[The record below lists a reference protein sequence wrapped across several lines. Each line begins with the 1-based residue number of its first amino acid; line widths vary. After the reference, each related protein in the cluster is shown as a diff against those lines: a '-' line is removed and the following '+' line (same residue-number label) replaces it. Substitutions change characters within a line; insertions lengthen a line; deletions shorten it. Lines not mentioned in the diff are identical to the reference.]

1 MIAVLLV
8 KDPDGNCLFLA
19 ETEGKIIIFVMV
31 QHVCV
36 VYTICVCVTL
46 CKHNK
51 SKTFMVGEL
60 FIWYG
65 YPPYRV
71 EPAEF
76 KVSFEFNRG
85 QSTKTLRSHN
95 LEKLEKR

>member
-1 MIAVLLV
+1 
-8 KDPDGNCLFLA
+8 
-19 ETEGKIIIFVMV
+19 
-31 QHVCV
+31 
-36 VYTICVCVTL
+36 
-46 CKHNK
+46 
-51 SKTFMVGEL
+51 MVGEL

-95 LEKLEKR
+95 LEKLKKDNSKTGRLMNFTIGIWMHHME

>member
-46 CKHNK
+46 WFVNTTNQKHLWLVNC
-51 SKTFMVGEL
+51 L
-60 FIWYG
+60 FGMGIHLI
-65 YPPYRV
+65 
-71 EPAEF
+71 E
-76 KVSFEFNRG
+76 
-85 QSTKTLRSHN
+85 
-95 LEKLEKR
+95 